1 MNDVA
6 NNTRQKNIVAKETG
20 WMTRYL
26 YPIIL
31 LVYPFLNVGKGADIT
46 DTSYSLGNYMF
57 MEHMDTAWKYATF
70 LANCVGRVFYFISG
84 GEMLFMQVLC
94 TAVLSAI
101 GLIAYFLLGKYI
113 SKHIVFIGELIA
125 LGVCWTPTVILYNY
139 LTYFLFVLG
148 AMLMYMG
155 LREENN
161 KLLVAAGVCLGL
173 NVFARTSN
181 LVQVTLIVVVWIDA
195 AKKKGAFWKNTGC
208 CVLGYVLGAIVGIL
222 MMLIS
227 GGIAGISEM
236 VGWLMSLLTSS
247 DNAGGYSMGG
257 MLDAIIFNYVKQS
270 RWPLLIMLGCLAGV
284 IAFKFAKG
292 ALKAFVAGGYVICT
306 AALFVY
312 FFRNGCFTA
321 DYFNISCVFGLSA
334 SLFVIYLLLF
344 VLICFK
350 KKVAYQDK
358 VLYLMGLIIIII
370 SPLGS
375 NNHLFACI
383 NNMFLVA
390 PLFISMI
397 NVFVVSLRSGST
409 YIPVQVMGTTF
420 ITVLMVQSVLMHM
433 NFVFRDGSISE
444 PRNYRINADCPMDG
458 MYTNMAHGENI
469 SELVKNV
476 SLLKNGE
483 ESVLL
488 YGDIPG
494 VSYLLKMPS
503 AISTSWPDL
512 DSFSISKM
520 SDELGSISE
529 DEMPLIVIS
538 TNVYDWLY
546 GDAVEADEDKTLN
559 TDKLELARNFINV
572 NGYEET
578 YLSDEFVVLQIPD

>member
-6 NNTRQKNIVAKETG
+6 NNIRQKNIVAKETG

-70 LANCVGRVFYFISG
+70 LANCVGRVFYFISS

-538 TNVYDWLY
+538 TSVYDWLY